1 MGTIRVILDATLL
14 FIDKG
19 NSKVLRQ
26 YKLDTTDD
34 VDKEK
39 FAESKKKLLENLD
52 IMRDTVE
59 RLEVKL

>member
-26 YKLDTTDD
+26 YKLDTTDY

-52 IMRDTVE
+52 IMKDTVE

>member
-1 MGTIRVILDATLL
+1 MRAIRVILDATLL
-14 FIDKG
+14 FIDKD
-19 NSKVLRQ
+19 NSKELRQ
-26 YKLDTTDD
+26 YKLNTFDD

-52 IMRDTVE
+52 IMKDTVE